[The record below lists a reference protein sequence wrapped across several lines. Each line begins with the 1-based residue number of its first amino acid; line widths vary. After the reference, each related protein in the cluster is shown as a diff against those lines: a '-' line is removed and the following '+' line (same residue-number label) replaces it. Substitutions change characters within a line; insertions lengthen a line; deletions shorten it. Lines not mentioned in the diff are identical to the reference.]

1 MSVVK
6 SGNATHDKNCADAER
21 KRQASV
27 VSGASQA
34 TVRSAEVTYYQT
46 CRTSAIANGVSPSQ
60 FNDALRELQ
69 GTAGA

>member
-6 SGNATHDKNCADAER
+6 SGNANHDKNCADAER
-21 KRQASV
+21 KRQSAV
-27 VSGASQA
+27 VAGASQSSI
-34 TVRSAEVTYYQT
+34 RSAEVAFYQT
-46 CRTSAIANGVSPSQ
+46 CRASAIANGVSPSQ